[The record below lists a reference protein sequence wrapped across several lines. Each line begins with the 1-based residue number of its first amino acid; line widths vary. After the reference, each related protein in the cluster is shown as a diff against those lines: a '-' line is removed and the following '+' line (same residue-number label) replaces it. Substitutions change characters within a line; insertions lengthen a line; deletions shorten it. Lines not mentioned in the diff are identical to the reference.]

1 MFVSVRRFDHIVP
14 LSENEM
20 PSMNNVS
27 LMNENALNMDLVF
40 EACDPVY
47 VKPPPEI
54 SHSQMTDRILP
65 DATWGEPFAGY
76 GVYEGPAS
84 APTGGNRRSSRP
96 CQGDTEVKHITLGA
110 SDIQMVAAR
119 CLEDGSYALHMEPA
133 DAAAASGRNHYSG
146 AGDDDCICAKSEG
159 GLSQSV
165 HPTNA
170 PAQGELKTTFDPFCC
185 LKKYATGTLSESVSE
200 MRARTCASCDH
211 VHVHLLFPVCRTSF
225 S

>member
-20 PSMNNVS
+20 PSMNNVT
-27 LMNENALNMDLVF
+27 MNENALNMDLVF

-133 DAAAASGRNHYSG
+133 DAAAASGRNRYSG
-146 AGDDDCICAKSEG
+146 TGDDDCICAKSEG
-159 GLSQSV
+159 GLSQSL